1 MGVWIETINRRQTGG
16 KSRVTPFVG
25 VWIETWTMRKSR
37 LSVTSHPSWV
47 CGLKHIRRWY
57 YLRLQEVTPFVGVWI
72 ETFGQC
78 QRNWGLGVTPF
89 VGVWIETIVLP
100 RPRSRRNRHTLRGC
114 VDWNSCPCT
123 SSIWVLVTP
132 FVGVWIETLIVIRLK
147 SIFLVTPFVG
157 VWIETL
163 CIRELLM
170 PSTVTPFV
178 GVWIE
183 TWFQK
188 AYWEH
193 NLSHPSW
200 VCGLKQE

>member
-1 MGVWIETINRRQTGG
+1 MCGLKQNHLLQHW
-16 KSRVTPFVG
+16 KCA
-25 VWIETWTMRKSR
+25 M
-37 LSVTSHPSWV
+37 SHPSWV
-47 CGLKHIRRWY
+47 CGLKHVKCYVEIA
-57 YLRLQEVTPFVGVWI
+57 
-72 ETFGQC
+72 
-78 QRNWGLGVTPF
+78 
-89 VGVWIETIVLP
+89 VL
-100 RPRSRRNRHTLRGC
+100 SHTLRGC

-163 CIRELLM
+163 CTRVLLM
-170 PSTVTPFV
+170 PSTVTPFVGVWIETSVWWSPRPVLRHTLRGCVDWNARSLQRTQLTKVTPFV